1 MQTLSNGKVT
11 LVGAGPGDPDLFT
24 IKGLKALQKAEVI
37 LYDALINPKLLNH
50 NRTAKKIFVG
60 KRRGFTKETQV
71 EINKLIVEYALKG
84 FNVVRLKGGD
94 PLVFGRACEELEVAR
109 SFKIQTAIVPG
120 ISSYSG
126 IAAQHQ
132 IPLTKRAAHES
143 FWVVAGHTKSGEISS
158 DIALAAQSSAT
169 VVVLMGM
176 RFLPG
181 IVDTFRQHKGG
192 DYPVAVIQNGTT
204 PAEKSL
210 VADLDSLVDLVNTFN
225 IDNPAALIFGSAVID
240 PVTDFKNLVNKEVIS
255 I

>member
-132 IPLTKRAAHES
+132 IPLTKRATHES
-143 FWVVAGHTKSGEISS
+143 FWVVTGHTKSGEISS

>member
-120 ISSYSG
+120 ISSCSG

-210 VADLDSLVDLVNTFN
+210 VADLDSLVDFVNTFN

>member
-1 MQTLSNGKVT
+1 MQTLNNGKVT

-37 LYDALINPKLLNH
+37 LYDALINPKLLDH

-60 KRRGFTKETQV
+60 KRRGFTKKTQV
-71 EINKLIVEYALKG
+71 GINELIVEYALKG

-143 FWVVAGHTKSGEISS
+143 FWVVTGHTKSGEISS
-158 DIALAAQSSAT
+158 DITLAAQSSAT

-176 RFLPG
+176 RFLPE

-210 VADLDSLVDLVNTFN
+210 VADLDSLVDLVNTFD

>member
-240 PVTDFKNLVNKEVIS
+240 PVTDFKNLVNKEMIS

>member
-143 FWVVAGHTKSGEISS
+143 F
-158 DIALAAQSSAT
+158 SSAT

>member
-210 VADLDSLVDLVNTFN
+210 VADLDSLVDLVNTFD

>member
-37 LYDALINPKLLNH
+37 LYDALINPKLLDH

-60 KRRGFTKETQV
+60 KRRGFTKKTQV
-71 EINKLIVEYALKG
+71 EINELIVEYALKG

-143 FWVVAGHTKSGEISS
+143 FWVVTGHTKSGEISS

-176 RFLPG
+176 RFLPE

-210 VADLDSLVDLVNTFN
+210 VADLDSLVDLVNTFD

>member
-37 LYDALINPKLLNH
+37 LYDALINPKLLDH